1 MVERKHK
8 RVTGNIEMDEETGF
22 VLEPTQLE
30 IGSGYTLSVDH
41 DENEKP
47 IISIKTYGQVDI
59 PKLRREIEKMFP
71 NARIDQLNQSQS
83 ITVIKKRRGKRK
95 HKK

>member
-1 MVERKHK
+1 M
-8 RVTGNIEMDEETGF
+8 NEETGF

-30 IGSGYTLSVDH
+30 IGSGYTLSVDY

-59 PKLRREIEKMFP
+59 PKLQREIKKMFP
-71 NARIDQLNQSQS
+71 NAQINQPDQSHL
-83 ITVIKKRRGKRK
+83 ITVIKKRKGKRK
-95 HKK
+95 HKNDFSPEISDSDARSK